1 MKARKVKGI
10 DVDGPLGREA
20 RKIVMVRLDELY
32 SFAPAVLD
40 PAEVQALHDMRIAA
54 KRLRY
59 VLETTEPAFGPVAKR
74 AAKEARRLQDVLGEI
89 HDCDEM
95 LPRIHRHVE
104 KLQAEDAAAVRESA
118 DPEAGDLKPAAAKE
132 APNRTAYRGLETLAA
147 YTAARRD
154 VLYARFLREWRRLG
168 EENFRQK
175 LEKGL
180 VPRRRAQA
188 NGRPGADGKA
198 RGTRTGAK
206 AGAA

>member
-32 SFAPAVLD
+32 SFSPAVYD
-40 PAEVQALHDMRIAA
+40 PAEMKALHDMRIAA

-59 VLETTEPAFGPVAKR
+59 VLETTDPAFGAVATRGAK
-74 AAKEARRLQDVLGEI
+74 AARHLQDLLGEI

-95 LPRIHRHVE
+95 LPRIRRHVE
-104 KLQAEDAAAVRESA
+104 KLRAEDAASVRDA
-118 DPEAGDLKPAAAKE
+118 AGPEAEDLEPAAAKE
-132 APNRTAYRGLETLAA
+132 APNRTAYRGLEALAV

-154 VLYARFLREWRRLG
+154 VLYARFLREWRQLDEKG
-168 EENFRQK
+168 FRQK

-188 NGRPGADGKA
+188 NGRPQADGKA
-198 RGTRTGAK
+198 RGTRARAK
-206 AGAA
+206 AGAT